1 LKTFT
6 HIDARTIDEIALEN
20 QQLKEKLKYNAKCL
34 NVKKNELKLHK
45 QSEKFKEKILKPRV
59 NFAFRINIDPP
70 VTLDQQR
77 ELREILEKEITNQNM
92 KLISLIMLNNF
103 IYLKVNHPIVLHERY
118 DLCTGNVAEQID
130 PKDFMKMQ
138 I

>member
-1 LKTFT
+1 MKTFT
-6 HIDARTIDEIALEN
+6 HIDARTINEIALEN

-34 NVKKNELKLHK
+34 NVKKNELKLHR

-70 VTLDQQR
+70 ITLDQQR

-103 IYLKVNHPIVLHERY
+103 LYLKVNHPIVLHERY
-118 DLCTGNVAEQID
+118 DLSMGNVAEQID